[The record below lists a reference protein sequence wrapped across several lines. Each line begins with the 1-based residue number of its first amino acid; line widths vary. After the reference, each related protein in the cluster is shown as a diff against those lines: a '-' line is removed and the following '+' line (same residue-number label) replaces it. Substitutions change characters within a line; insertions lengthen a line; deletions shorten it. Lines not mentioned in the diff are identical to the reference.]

1 MEHRIDDGSG
11 NETRIYERALEISK
25 ARLTDLT
32 WNNILYEANLD
43 VKTAEAEE
51 NKVSDEIVQ
60 LQLQIQEL
68 RSQNEEFASQKQEF
82 EEKYTQVSVD
92 YSRLQKLDDLN
103 SVLRGKIETLQDK
116 IGELG
121 EEDIM
126 DIRLKIGQL
135 AVVENE
141 KRKLTENLQES
152 NEKLSQ
158 SDATSKLLISE
169 RKDLE
174 NEKQELE
181 QELELLRPKIKQLE
195 SIATKGQSSSD
206 AYSDLEQEFL
216 RREQRHN
223 EMQQKHNKTGEEL
236 IQARKEKQDVDSALA
251 TQKKLYT
258 ELLQRMESKEQ
269 EHILELEKL
278 KPTPKKRGRPKK
290 TDVQD
295 GGLLDSATV

>member
-51 NKVSDEIVQ
+51 NKVSDEVVQ

-68 RSQNEEFASQKQEF
+68 QTQNVELVEVKNEF
-82 EEKYTQVSVD
+82 EEKNSQITID
-92 YSRLQKLDDLN
+92 YARLQKLDDLN
-103 SVLRGKIETLQDK
+103 DTLRKKIEILQERVEGLGDSDLV
-116 IGELG
+116 ELN
-121 EEDIM
+121 
-126 DIRLKIGQL
+126 RKSAQL
-135 AVVENE
+135 PVVEIERDQIKIKLNE
-141 KRKLTENLQES
+141 AL
-152 NEKLSQ
+152 EKLST
-158 SDATSKLLISE
+158 SDGTTNILI
-169 RKDLE
+169 
-174 NEKQELE
+174 NEKKELE
-181 QELELLRPKIKQLE
+181 QELELLRPKVKQLE
-195 SIATKGQSSSD
+195 SVASKGQSSSD

-223 EMQQKHNKTGEEL
+223 EMQQKHNITAEEL

>member
-1 MEHRIDDGSG
+1 MENQENDNGK
-11 NETRIYERALEISK
+11 NTKIYERALEISRS
-25 ARLTDLT
+25 RLNDLA

-43 VKTAEAEE
+43 VVQSDAED
-51 NKVSDEIVQ
+51 NKNNDEIVN
-60 LQLQIQEL
+60 LQHHIQEL
-68 RSQNEEFASQKQEF
+68 QSQNVELVEIKNEF

-103 SVLRGKIETLQDK
+103 AVLRGKLEALQEK

-121 EEDIM
+121 EEDLM
-126 DIRLKIGQL
+126 DIKLKIGQM
-135 AVVENE
+135 AVIENE
-141 KRKLTENLQES
+141 KKKLTESLKES
-152 NEKLSQ
+152 NDKLSQ
-158 SDATSKLLISE
+158 SDATSKLLINE
-169 RKDLE
+169 RKDFE

-181 QELELLRPKIKQLE
+181 QELELLRPKVKQLE

-223 EMQQKHNKTGEEL
+223 EMQQKHNKTAEEL
-236 IQARKEKQDVDSALA
+236 VQAQKEKQDVDSALV

-258 ELLQRMESKEQ
+258 ELLQRMESKEE
-269 EHILELEKL
+269 EHMLELEKL

-290 TDVQD
+290 ADVKD
-295 GGLLDSATV
+295 GGLLESALV